1 MKAVYIKNFRKG
13 FATNSS
19 STHSVIYRKKGEMFE
34 DLNIFELDYYDRF
47 DSTIAATK
55 SAKIKYIAGDIMY
68 NKPLLECMCAF
79 YPEMKQYLPLIKKT
93 IEENK
98 YETFGN
104 HSRGN
109 LHFINNS
116 DIEASIEYLRNI
128 IDDEDIIIVGGSDEQ
143 DFVYDT
149 TDGHEE
155 LALPYKLSYK
165 SKSIVKNG
173 NYWVG
178 YGWSGKVRFKTEK
191 GDCIPSYPE
200 LIDLKITNKCEHGCQ
215 FCYMNSTINGEH
227 ADIDELKRIINQVSS
242 DSWGLNDR
250 RVEFSVGGGN
260 ILLYPHLEELFK
272 FMKEKGHIVNTTIR
286 SSDCKTICNDERLKN
301 IFEKYVSGIGI
312 SVNDTKDIE
321 DIHTFKDS
329 FKKKDVVI
337 HMIPEYNG
345 FAESLEIMNKLN
357 DDKHYFSFLFLG
369 YKTNGRG
376 NNCNYDKLEEANLN
390 ALFDGRHSVHID
402 TTFANRYK
410 EYLEKTFDTEYTITY
425 TEGEYSMFIDGVT
438 RKGYKSS
445 YQKDKPYDLFGGGG
459 VISAFN
465 NIRKDNGLEIYK
477 DDYYGSED

>member
-79 YPEMKQYLPLIKKT
+79 YPEMKQYLPLIKKR
-93 IEENK
+93 IEKNN
-98 YETFGN
+98 YEAFGN
-104 HSRGN
+104 HARGN

-116 DIEASIEYLRNI
+116 NMEASIEYLRNI
-128 IDDEDIIIVGGSDEQ
+128 IDDEDIIIVGGSDEEG
-143 DFVYDT
+143 FVYDT

-155 LALPYKLSYK
+155 LALPYTLSYE

-178 YGWSGKVRFKTEK
+178 YGWSGKLRFKTEK

-200 LIDLKITNKCEHGCQ
+200 LIDLKITNMCEHGCQ

-227 ADIDELKRIINQVSS
+227 ADIDKLKRIINQVSS

-286 SSDCKTICNDERLKN
+286 SSDCNIICNDERLKN

-357 DDKHYFSFLFLG
+357 DDKHYLRFLFLG

-390 ALFDGRHSVHID
+390 ALINGNHFVHVD

-410 EYLEKTFDTEYTITY
+410 EWLEKTFDTEYTITY

-438 RKGYKSS
+438 CKGYKSS
-445 YQKDKPYDLFGGGG
+445 YQKDKPYDLFGDGG
-459 VISAFN
+459 VIGAFN
-465 NIRKDNGLEIYK
+465 NIRKDNDLEIYK
-477 DDYYGSED
+477 DDYYGSEG

>member
-1 MKAVYIKNFRKG
+1 MKAVYLKNFRKG

-19 STHSVIYRKKGEMFE
+19 STHSVIYRKKEEMFE
-34 DLNIFELDYYDRF
+34 DLNIFELDYYGRCDN
-47 DSTIAATK
+47 TIAATK
-55 SAKIKYIAGDIMY
+55 SAKIKYIAGDIMH
-68 NKPLLECMCAF
+68 NKPLLDCMCAF
-79 YPEMKQYLPLIKKT
+79 YPEMKQYLPLI
-93 IEENK
+93 EESIK
-98 YETFGN
+98 EHSHETFGN

-116 DIEASIEYLRNI
+116 NLEASIEYLRNI
-128 IDDEDIIIVGGSDEQ
+128 IDDDDIIIVGGSDEQ

-155 LALPYKLSYK
+155 LALPYELSYN
-165 SKSIVKNG
+165 SKSVVKNG

-178 YGWSGKVRFKTEK
+178 YGRSGKLRFKTEK

-215 FCYMNSTINGEH
+215 FCYMNSTMNGEH
-227 ADIDELKRIINQVSS
+227 ADIHNLKNFINQVSHN
-242 DSWGLNDR
+242 SWDLNDR

-260 ILLYPHLEELFK
+260 ILLYPHLEELFSY
-272 FMKEKGHIVNTTIR
+272 MKENGHIVNTTIR
-286 SSDCKTICNDERLKN
+286 SSDCKTISNDERLKN

-312 SVNDTKDIE
+312 SVNDTKDLE
-321 DIHTFKDS
+321 DIHAFKDI

-345 FAESLEIMNKLN
+345 VTESLEIMNKLN
-357 DDKHYFSFLFLG
+357 DGKHYFRFLFLG

-376 NNCNYDKLEEANLN
+376 NNCNYVKLDEANLN
-390 ALFDGRHSVHID
+390 ALFNDRHFVHID

-410 EYLEKTFDTEYTITY
+410 EYLKKNFNTEYTITY

-438 RKGYKSS
+438 CKGYKSS
-445 YQKDKPYDLFGGGG
+445 YQKDKPYDLFDDGG
-459 VISAFN
+459 VIGAFN

-477 DDYYGSED
+477 DDYDSEG

>member
-19 STHSVIYRKKGEMFE
+19 STHSVIYRKKEEMFE
-34 DLNIFELDYYDRF
+34 DLNIFELDYYGRC

-79 YPEMKQYLPLIKKT
+79 YPEMKQYLPLIEQSIK
-93 IEENK
+93 ENN
-98 YETFGN
+98 YEAFGN

-116 DIEASIEYLRNI
+116 NMEASIEYLRNI

-149 TDGHEE
+149 TNGHEE
-155 LALPYKLSYK
+155 LATPSELPYK
-165 SKSIVKNG
+165 SKSIIKNG

-178 YGWSGKVRFKTEK
+178 YGWFGKLRFKTEK

-200 LIDLKITNKCEHGCQ
+200 LIDLKITNKCEHRCR
-215 FCYMNSTINGEH
+215 FCYMNSTMNGEH
-227 ADIDELKRIINQVSS
+227 ADIDKLKRIINHVSS

-286 SSDCKTICNDERLKN
+286 SSDCNIICNDERLKN

-321 DIHTFKDS
+321 DIHAFKDI
-329 FKKKDVVI
+329 FKEKDVVI

-345 FAESLEIMNKLN
+345 VTESLEIMNKLN
-357 DDKHYFSFLFLG
+357 VDKHYFRFLFLG

-376 NNCNYDKLEEANLN
+376 NNCYYVKLDEANLN
-390 ALFDGRHSVHID
+390 RLFQRRHLVHID

-410 EYLEKTFDTEYTITY
+410 EYLEKNFDTEHTITY

-438 RKGYKSS
+438 CKGYKSS
-445 YQKDKPYDLFGGGG
+445 YQKDKPYDLFDDGG
-459 VISAFN
+459 VIGAFN

-477 DDYYGSED
+477 NDYDSEG

>member
-98 YETFGN
+98 YEAFGN
-104 HSRGN
+104 HARGN

-116 DIEASIEYLRNI
+116 DMEASIEYLRNI

-178 YGWSGKVRFKTEK
+178 YGWSGKLRFKTEK

-286 SSDCKTICNDERLKN
+286 SSDCNIICNVERLKN

-321 DIHTFKDS
+321 DIHTFKDI

-345 FAESLEIMNKLN
+345 FAESLGIMNKLN

-376 NNCNYDKLEEANLN
+376 NNCNYDKLVEANLN
-390 ALFDGRHSVHID
+390 AIFDGRHSVHID

-438 RKGYKSS
+438 CKAYKSS
-445 YQKDKPYDLFGGGG
+445 YQKDKPYDLFGCGG
-459 VISAFN
+459 VINAFN

-477 DDYYGSED
+477 DEYYGGKG